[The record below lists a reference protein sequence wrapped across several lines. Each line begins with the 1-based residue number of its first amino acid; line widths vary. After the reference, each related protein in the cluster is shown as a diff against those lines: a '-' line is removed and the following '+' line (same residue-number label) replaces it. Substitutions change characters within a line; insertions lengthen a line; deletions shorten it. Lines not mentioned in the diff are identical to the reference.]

1 MRVRTQIK
9 TGASG
14 ADAFVINWGTT
25 AAGTLPGAN
34 KSLIPDKVLAAI
46 DSLQERLTTSARL
59 TGVYDA
65 IKREAKPWLKVHSF
79 ATVPSGTH
87 EATPHQSRSFAQFDA
102 FAQRFAQR
110 RLDPLFDQT
119 REQQRRELNATRE
132 LPAISDAEKEV
143 NRRILISLG
152 ALGFALA
159 GELLFAPL
167 LIPAVL
173 GGIYAS
179 LSVYGQAYR
188 SLVKKRKIDLS
199 VLGGLNMI
207 GTWLGGFITAGTL
220 GMAIYLLG
228 HKLISKTEDSSRQSL
243 VDVFGKQPRT
253 AWMVVDGIEVE
264 VPFERINAGDTLVVQ
279 AGQAIPADG
288 VITHGVATI
297 DQHTLTGEAQP
308 IEKGVGDA
316 VFATTVVLAGSLHVR
331 VEKAGSETTAAQIT
345 DILNRTGSYQMAIES
360 KALQLANRSVLPT
373 LIASGAAL
381 PIVGYQGA
389 VAITNAAFGFNIK
402 MTGPIAMLNYLN
414 IAAHQGILIKDGRSL
429 ELLHTIDT
437 VIFDKTGTLTLDQPE
452 VVQIHPFNGSREPA
466 LLAYTAAVEDRQTHP
481 IARAIVNAARAQR
494 LALPPINDAS
504 YEVGYGIKARING
517 NLLRVG
523 SDRFMAL
530 EKISLPSEVTALKA
544 TAHGRGHSLV
554 MVALDDKLAGAI
566 ELEPTIRP
574 EAQAV
579 IADLHRRGKQVYII
593 SGDHEQPTRT
603 LAERLGIDHYFANTL
618 PEEKAGHVARLQAA
632 GRTVCFVGDGINDSI
647 ALKKAQVSVSLRGAT
662 SVATDTAQVVL
673 MDTTLNQL
681 PALFDLTGQFDAN
694 MKTGFAAALIPGFL
708 IIGGVF
714 VAHLGIIGSMVLYNA
729 SLIAGLGVAMAPLYQ
744 HRATFRH

>member
-1 MRVRTQIK
+1 MKVRTQVR
-9 TGASG
+9 TGA
-14 ADAFVINWGTT
+14 ATVDTATIHWGTA
-25 AAGTLPGAN
+25 AAGTAPGATHAR
-34 KSLIPDKVLAAI
+34 IPDVVLATVE
-46 DSLQERLTTSARL
+46 SLRERLTSAERVKQL
-59 TGVYDA
+59 YDTLGHE
-65 IKREAKPWLKVHSF
+65 IKPWLKVHSF
-79 ATVPSGTH
+79 ATVPSGVH
-87 EATPHQSRSFAQFDA
+87 ESAPHESRSFAQFDA

-110 RLDPLFDQT
+110 WLDPLFDQT
-119 REQQRRELNATRE
+119 RDRQRKELSATRE
-132 LPAISDAEKEV
+132 LPAISNSEKEV
-143 NRRILISLG
+143 NRRVLISLG
-152 ALGFALA
+152 ALSFALA
-159 GELLFAPL
+159 GEVLFPPL

-173 GGIYAS
+173 GGVYAS

-220 GMAIYLLG
+220 GLVIYLLG

-253 AWMVVDGIEVE
+253 AWMVADGIEVE
-264 VPFERINAGDTLVVQ
+264 VPFERISAGDTLVVQ

-288 VITHGVATI
+288 VITRGVATI

-308 IEKGVGDA
+308 VEKGVGDT
-316 VFATTVVLAGSLHVR
+316 VFATTVVLAGSIHLR
-331 VEKAGSETTAAQIT
+331 VEKAGNETTAAQIT

-360 KALQLANRSVLPT
+360 KALQFANRSVLPT
-373 LIASGAAL
+373 LMASGVAL
-381 PIVGYQGA
+381 PLVGYQGA
-389 VAITNAAFGFNIK
+389 VAITNAAFGFNVK

-414 IAAHQGILIKDGRSL
+414 IAAHQGILVKDGRSL

-452 VVQIHPFNGSREPA
+452 VVKVHLFNGSREPD
-466 LLAYTAAVEDRQTHP
+466 LLAYAAAVEDRQTHP
-481 IARAIVNAARAQR
+481 IARAIVNAARSQG

-517 NLLRVG
+517 NFLRVG

-530 EKISLPSEVTALKA
+530 EKLPLPPEFAALKE

-554 MVALDDKLAGAI
+554 MVALDDQLAGAI

-574 EAQAV
+574 EAQAI

-593 SGDHEQPTRT
+593 SGDHEQPTRR

-618 PEEKAGHVARLQAA
+618 PEEKAGHVERLQAE

-662 SVATDTAQVVL
+662 SVATDTAQIVL

-681 PALFDLTGQFDAN
+681 PTLFDLTGQFDAN

-714 VAHLGIIGSMVLYNA
+714 VANLGIIGSMLLYNA
-729 SLIAGLGVAMAPLYQ
+729 SLVAGLGVAMAPLYQ
-744 HRATFRH
+744 HREAFRQ